1 MVRSPRFDTA
11 PSLLTP
17 VDFCSGVNP
26 SQAAKPRPVRKL
38 PGAGTSA
45 VIAVAVI
52 GPTPGIVISRCAT
65 GSALERRLI
74 SASSSLI
81 GASNAAKLS
90 ISSLRHWRR
99 ADNLP
104 RKG

>member
-1 MVRSPRFDTA
+1 
-11 PSLLTP
+11 
-17 VDFCSGVNP
+17 
-26 SQAAKPRPVRKL
+26 
-38 PGAGTSA
+38 
-45 VIAVAVI
+45 
-52 GPTPGIVISRCAT
+52 
-65 GSALERRLI
+65 LERRLI

-90 ISSLRHWRR
+90 ISSLHHWRR